1 MSAESF
7 PAAQLA
13 HPTIDAQYEILREVG
28 RGGTAVVYLARE
40 RETGAD
46 VAIKLIRAK
55 YLEDEEAIARFA
67 REARLVAQ
75 LDHPNVVPVRAVL
88 DLGSSGIAIVMAHL
102 NGRTL
107 KQVIKHEGALS
118 PPRAERIFKDIASA
132 LASAHAMGIVHRDV
146 KPENIFIEDDGRAV
160 LADFGLARTMSSD
173 TQLTMV
179 GVAIGTPA
187 YMAPEQ
193 IDGTDLDGRADI
205 YSLGLVAWEMLSGRR
220 PWDGASLYAILYHQK
235 HETLPDVRDIR
246 DDIPDSLAEGIA
258 RAVEKDREDR
268 WSTAADLL
276 EALDDSPAVRVPTAG
291 EHVDGHTLRFSR
303 PPTPSGP
310 ATWITQVEKLAAK
323 LEPGV
328 EDSGDSMELSVRH
341 YGTLGRAL
349 IGLGAV
355 AVVAFAASALRGKF
369 ASGSAAP
376 AARPPDP
383 IVADSP
389 KAVLMGGGGGGAPA
403 PSDPHPSV
411 RDSLK
416 MMAVP
421 KARPQTTGL
430 PITEILAQREDPA
443 DEISTRK
450 LPTVKLVLDKIL
462 GTDKPASPIS
472 VASGP
477 PPLVARATVAAGGTH
492 SCLINSAGRI
502 LCWGSNDRN
511 QLGNSSGRL
520 LVPLSADSDAPF
532 ATMSSGMWHSCAVA
546 RDGSAWCWGENEH
559 GQLGDRSR
567 DPRVVGVR
575 VADAHI
581 FRAIA
586 AGYQH
591 TCGLDQY
598 GVAWCWG
605 ANSRG
610 QLGDSTTR
618 ESASPV
624 RTASGSTRFSSIATG
639 WNFTCALAT
648 NGRASCWGE
657 NANGQLG
664 DGTTTDRLA
673 PVPIGSN
680 ITFTNIAAGSGHAC
694 GVTPDGIAYC
704 WGKNSSGQLGDGTTA
719 DHVLPVRVRGDVRF
733 TSITA
738 GALHT
743 CALAENGSA
752 YCWGKNNYGQL
763 GTGQTTDEQ
772 QPALVADGH
781 VFASVRAF
789 GSHSCAVTVS
799 AEPFCW
805 GYNLDRQLGDGTRTQ
820 RSRPVRIETP
830 GGG

>member
-1 MSAESF
+1 MSADSF

-13 HPTIDAQYEILREVG
+13 HPTIDAQYEILHEVG

-118 PPRAERIFKDIASA
+118 PPRAERIFRDIASA

-246 DDIPDSLAEGIA
+246 DDVPDSLAEGIA

-291 EHVDGHTLRFSR
+291 EHVDGHTLRFTR

-323 LEPGV
+323 LEPGS
-328 EDSGDSMELSVRH
+328 EDGIDSSAASARR

-369 ASGSAAP
+369 ATGSTATPTPP
-376 AARPPDP
+376 AGPVVP
-383 IVADSP
+383 ADSP
-389 KAVLMGGGGGGAPA
+389 KTVLMGGPQSA
-403 PSDPHPSV
+403 PSDPHISI
-411 RDSLK
+411 RDSLR
-416 MMAVP
+416 MMQVP
-421 KARPQTTGL
+421 KTRPQTTSL
-430 PITEILAQREDPA
+430 PVTEVTASRVDTANDIAN
-443 DEISTRK
+443 RK
-450 LPTVKLVLDKIL
+450 LPIFRNFSLDRVL
-462 GTDKPASPIS
+462 GNDKPANPIS
-472 VASGP
+472 VPSGP
-477 PPLVARATVAAGGTH
+477 PPLVARPTIAAGGTH
-492 SCLINSAGRI
+492 SCLINGAGRI
-502 LCWGSNDRN
+502 LCWGANDRN
-511 QLGNSSGRL
+511 QLGNTSGRL

-567 DPRVVGVR
+567 DNRVVAVR

-581 FRAIA
+581 FRGIA
-586 AGYQH
+586 AGGAH
-591 TCGLDQY
+591 TCGLDAF
-598 GVAWCWG
+598 GIAWCWG
-605 ANSRG
+605 ANNRG

-624 RTASGSTRFSSIATG
+624 RSASGSTRFSSIAAG

-657 NANGQLG
+657 NSKGQLG

-680 ITFTNIAAGSGHAC
+680 VTFTYISAGNSHAC
-694 GVTPDGIAYC
+694 GVTGDGIAYC
-704 WGKNSSGQLGDGTTA
+704 WGLNSNGQLGDGTNA
-719 DHVLPVRVRGDVRF
+719 DHVMPVRVRTDVRF
-733 TSITA
+733 TSITT

-743 CALAENGSA
+743 CAVAENGNA
-752 YCWGKNNYGQL
+752 YCWGRNNYGQL

-781 VFASVRAF
+781 VFAAVRAF
-789 GSHSCAVTVS
+789 GSHTCGVTVS
-799 AEPFCW
+799 AEPYCW

>member
-1 MSAESF
+1 MSADSF

-13 HPTIDAQYEILREVG
+13 HPTIDAQYEILHEVG

-118 PPRAERIFKDIASA
+118 PPRAERIFRDIASA

-246 DDIPDSLAEGIA
+246 DDVPDSLAEGIA

-291 EHVDGHTLRFSR
+291 EHVDGHTLRFTR

-323 LEPGV
+323 LEPGS
-328 EDSGDSMELSVRH
+328 EDGTDSSGSSARR

-369 ASGSAAP
+369 ATGSTATPTPP
-376 AARPPDP
+376 AGPVVP
-383 IVADSP
+383 ADSP
-389 KAVLMGGGGGGAPA
+389 KTVLMGGPQSA
-403 PSDPHPSV
+403 PSDPHISI
-411 RDSLK
+411 RDSLR
-416 MMAVP
+416 MMQVP
-421 KARPQTTGL
+421 KTRPQTTSL
-430 PITEILAQREDPA
+430 PVTEVTASRVDTANDIAN
-443 DEISTRK
+443 RK
-450 LPTVKLVLDKIL
+450 LPIFRNFSLDRVL
-462 GTDKPASPIS
+462 GNDKPANPIS
-472 VASGP
+472 VPSGP
-477 PPLVARATVAAGGTH
+477 PPLVARPTIAAGGTH
-492 SCLINSAGRI
+492 SCLINGAGRI
-502 LCWGSNDRN
+502 LCWGANDRN
-511 QLGNSSGRL
+511 QLGNTSGRL

-567 DPRVVGVR
+567 DNRVVAVR

-581 FRAIA
+581 FRGIA
-586 AGYQH
+586 AGGAH
-591 TCGLDQY
+591 TCGLDAF
-598 GVAWCWG
+598 GIAWCWG
-605 ANSRG
+605 ANNRG

-624 RTASGSTRFSSIATG
+624 RSASGSTRFSSIAAG

-657 NANGQLG
+657 NSKGQLG

-680 ITFTNIAAGSGHAC
+680 VTFTYISAGNSHAC
-694 GVTPDGIAYC
+694 GVTGDGIAYC
-704 WGKNSSGQLGDGTTA
+704 WGLNSNGQLGDGTNA
-719 DHVLPVRVRGDVRF
+719 DHVMPVRVRTDVRF
-733 TSITA
+733 TSITT

-743 CALAENGSA
+743 CAVAENGNA
-752 YCWGKNNYGQL
+752 YCWGRNNYGQL

-781 VFASVRAF
+781 VFAAVRAF
-789 GSHSCAVTVS
+789 GSHTCGVTVS
-799 AEPFCW
+799 AEPYCW